1 MQLRAFSKLLRK
13 PFIYCK
19 AHYTLVVK
27 YINTLVFEF
36 HLYINIQTILSP
48 LRFLVFRLLTT

>member
-19 AHYTLVVK
+19 AHYTLGVK

-36 HLYINIQTILSP
+36 HIYINIQTVLSP
-48 LRFLVFRLLTT
+48 